1 MEKPVEQTRIEVKDE
16 MRKETELSV
25 NTEMTLSAFNDYVVD
40 NQEKIS
46 GALQA
51 NKDLYKLFYREFYA
65 TDARYL
71 KYQRDDPRFQNLAE
85 SYDEAIERIEESLY
99 EQVDAAEEKDGKS
112 DIDAVETSGWIQ
124 WAINEGVP
132 RQNGEMERFYLNVSP
147 EVLPDFYREMLD
159 ELRASG
165 VHTEMKIPVRG
176 RASEFNR
183 YDKLV
188 IYFVADEEI
197 KLLQAI
203 EKLYRKDHSVF
214 DDGIPRFAGRIN
226 DTDGQVMKG
235 VGFGQEPTLKQSGEE
250 SFGSIRARVLDEMY
264 RAIYLPGSFK
274 TDQTTAFK
282 NACMRWN

>member
-1 MEKPVEQTRIEVKDE
+1 M
-16 MRKETELSV
+16 
-25 NTEMTLSAFNDYVVD
+25 
-40 NQEKIS
+40 
-46 GALQA
+46 
-51 NKDLYKLFYREFYA
+51 
-65 TDARYL
+65 

-132 RQNGEMERFYLNVSP
+132 RQNGEMGRFYLNVSP

-282 NACMRWN
+282 NACMRWNVDPANPAFNADTLPNQFTEIRKRMA